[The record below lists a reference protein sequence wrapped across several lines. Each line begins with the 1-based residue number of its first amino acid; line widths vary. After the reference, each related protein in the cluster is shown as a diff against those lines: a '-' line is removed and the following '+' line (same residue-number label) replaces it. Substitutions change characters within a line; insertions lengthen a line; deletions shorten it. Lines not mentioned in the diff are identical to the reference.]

1 VPEPPAPGAT
11 GAANAAAA
19 RATPAIEAQV
29 RLAQAQMTFDRSTA
43 SNFLGGPV
51 GLLITWALWGTVNHT
66 LLVAWV
72 VAKFGVMGLRLAIIR
87 RNRQDGPARTLHWMR
102 RYEVA
107 LFIDGALYGLLAT
120 VLQPSH
126 PPLLGMAML
135 ATVVAVGAVGL
146 VVLSTNLRPTLAFT
160 LPVLLPAAVVQTF
173 SGEPIAV
180 YTGLG
185 MFIFLGLVVGEGRRA
200 AEHTRSMLRLRF
212 TMDELA
218 REREQALRQ
227 AEHSSAAK
235 DRFIAT
241 ISHEVRTPLHGIL
254 GLTRLLQDDAS
265 DGSAVTP
272 DTSGTAADRADR
284 GGDATAGARR
294 RRAERLRT
302 IQRSGEHLLSII
314 NDVLDHS
321 RIEGDRMRLY
331 DEPFELITLVG
342 EAVELQRAAA
352 QEKGLYLSW
361 LADMPPPRWVR
372 GDAAR
377 VRQILLNLLSNA
389 VKFTEQ
395 GGIELR
401 VAHTSE
407 GLLQV
412 ELSDSGPGVPMAERE
427 RIFEPFEQLDGSFAR
442 RHGGTG
448 LGLTISRQLARAMQG
463 DIECGTSAA
472 GGALFRLWLMLP
484 ACEPAGPDTAAA
496 AAHASATAALVAP
509 VPPPPALPTSA
520 VSSAASSSAPT
531 VAPTAAPTAP
541 PNAAPAPAP
550 LNGTVL
556 LVEDNAVNAI
566 VAEAGLRR
574 LGLQVT
580 TVGDGHAAVAAC
592 ELRRYDLI
600 LMDCHLPGLDG
611 FEATRRIRAEEQR
624 RAYPAMPIVALTANA
639 LAGDRERCLAA
650 GMDDHLAKPFT
661 EDDLRT
667 VLRTHLVA

>member
-1 VPEPPAPGAT
+1 VPGAA
-11 GAANAAAA
+11 GAESAAAA

-51 GLLITWALWGTVNHT
+51 GLLIAWALWGTVNHA
-66 LLVAWV
+66 LLLGWM
-72 VAKFGVMGLRLAIIR
+72 VAKFMVMGLRLAIIR
-87 RNRQDGPARTLHWMR
+87 RNRQEGPARTLHWMR

-146 VVLSTNLRPTLAFT
+146 VVLSTNQRPTLAFT
-160 LPVLLPAAVVQTF
+160 LPVLLPGAVVQTF

-254 GLTRLLQDDAS
+254 GLTRLLQDDAADS
-265 DGSAVTP
+265 IAGAP
-272 DTSGTAADRADR
+272 AMPAAAGPSGTAAERADR
-284 GGDATAGARR
+284 GGDLTGARR

-302 IQRSGEHLLSII
+302 IERSGEHLLIII

-389 VKFTEQ
+389 VKFTDQ

-412 ELSDSGPGVPMAERE
+412 ELSDSGPGVPMSERE

-484 ACEPAGPDTAAA
+484 ACEPAAAA
-496 AAHASATAALVAP
+496 PPAAHALAPTEAPSSRRPAAAEVASSAVRSP
-509 VPPPPALPTSA
+509 MHPPPTL
-520 VSSAASSSAPT
+520 AP
-531 VAPTAAPTAP
+531 AAPTPAP
-541 PNAAPAPAP
+541 GPAP